1 MTYKEYYKKLL
12 DAARNGEV
20 QNGDFNTIWKE
31 AVKHGFINSD
41 GMWTFDANQ
50 EVAKPTF
57 KDYYEQLSKGKDLA
71 TKAAIYADAIQ
82 RGYLNV
88 NGWTKKGKS
97 ELDKSQVG
105 TFGSSRGYDKV
116 NPEGPNDVQ
125 RTGDPIV
132 DALRPVVE
140 ESKVQ
145 NGNPFEFDGRQKEIN
160 GIESQR
166 ELPREYSDDDLKAI
180 KLNFAEKFGRMPTN
194 EELNA
199 AVKNGNL
206 IPVTYNPRLKELA
219 KKYHGDW
226 STETPATP
234 DTSVL
239 KNILTETLGREP
251 TEQEMQSAIDEGG
264 LKWNPAERQ
273 LYPPNPA
280 PGVSSNPLPPP
291 DYRAINST
299 VPVIPDLLPARDWLK
314 KVIDANPSRK
324 DRITSQLKNLGLIDD
339 SGNFTNAANKP
350 LRNLSELTKKSL
362 VDSFG
367 LQLGE
372 AGRNN
377 DYKVNTSDEVVEA
390 DATTNA
396 RQATTNKGITN
407 PSDTQLSKIEN
418 ATTHYDNAKSKE
430 EAQKAIDEANKALNG
445 EETGGNTDTNSE
457 PEEPV
462 TEEAPKEQPFSNKV
476 LLADILL
483 TGLRNAMHYRPGFRT
498 AYGEDITGRDWGQS
512 KSLVQQLAEEN
523 MKRDLARF
531 NMKKDTKAQTEAQV
545 DANKIAGFDEDNLNA
560 QRNLYLPEATITK
573 ASNSSS
579 SNPINSTSNSTS
591 ETELVD
597 IGSNMK
603 RPKNP
608 QYSR

>member
-31 AVKHGFINSD
+31 AQKHGFINDD

-50 EVAKPTF
+50 EVQKPTF

-105 TFGSSRGYDKV
+105 TFGSSRGFDKV
-116 NPEGPNDVQ
+116 NPVGPNDDP
-125 RTGDPIV
+125 TGSLTE
-132 DALRPVVE
+132 DALRSIVE

-145 NGNPFEFDGRQKEIN
+145 NGSPFDFDGKHKNVR

-166 ELPREYSDDDLKAI
+166 ELPRDYTDDDLKAI
-180 KLNFAEKFGRMPTN
+180 KLNFAEKFGRMPTD

-199 AVKNGNL
+199 AIKNGNL
-206 IPVTYNPRLKELA
+206 TRVTYNPRLKELA
-219 KKYHGDW
+219 KKYQGDW
-226 STETPATP
+226 STEKTNTP

-251 TEQEMQSAIDEGG
+251 TEQEMQSAIEEGG
-264 LKWNPAERQ
+264 LNWNPEDRQ

-280 PGVSSNPLPPP
+280 PEVSNNPLPPP

-299 VPVIPDLLPARDWLK
+299 VPVIPDLLPAKQWLK

-324 DRITSQLKNLGLIDD
+324 DRITSQLQNLGLIDG
-339 SGNFTNAANKP
+339 SGNFTDASKKP
-350 LRNLSELTKKSL
+350 LRNLSEVTKKSL
-362 VDSFG
+362 VDAFG

-372 AGRNN
+372 AGRNG

-396 RQATTNKGITN
+396 RQATTNKGITS

-445 EETGGNTDTNSE
+445 EGTKGNTDTNSE
-457 PEEPV
+457 PEIPI
-462 TEEAPKEQPFSNKV
+462 EEAPKEQTFSNKV

-498 AYGEDITGRDWGQS
+498 AYGEDITGRDWGTS

-545 DANKIAGFDEDNLNA
+545 DANKTAGFDEDNLNA
-560 QRNLYLPEATITK
+560 LRNLYLPEATITK
-573 ASNSSS
+573 SSNSSS
-579 SNPINSTSNSTS
+579 SNPINSTSNSSTS
-591 ETELVD
+591 TGLMD
-597 IGSNMK
+597 ISGNMT

>member
-31 AVKHGFINSD
+31 AQQHGFINGD
-41 GMWTFDANQ
+41 GMWTPDANQ
-50 EVAKPTF
+50 DVRKPTF

-97 ELDKSQVG
+97 ELDKSRVG
-105 TFGSSRGYDKV
+105 TFGGSRGYDKV
-116 NPEGPNDVQ
+116 NPVGPNAAS
-125 RTGDPIV
+125 TGSLTE
-132 DALRPVVE
+132 DALRHLE
-140 ESKVQ
+140 EPRVQ
-145 NGNPFEFDGRQKEIN
+145 NGNPFEFDGKQGKAPKDVI
-160 GIESQR
+160 
-166 ELPREYSDDDLKAI
+166 LPQDYDEDDLKAI
-180 KLNFAEKFGRMPTN
+180 KLNFAEKFGRMPTD

-199 AVKNGNL
+199 AIKNGNL
-206 IPVTYNPRLKELA
+206 FFVVNNPRLKELA
-219 KKYHGDW
+219 KKYQGDW
-226 STETPATP
+226 NTEKTNTP

-280 PGVSSNPLPPP
+280 PNVSNNPLPPP

-299 VPVIPDLLPARDWLK
+299 VPVIPDLLPAKQWLQ
-314 KVIDANPSRK
+314 KVINANPSRK
-324 DRITSQLKNLGLIDD
+324 DRITSQLQNLGLID
-339 SGNFTNAANKP
+339 SAGNFTNAANTP

-372 AGRNN
+372 AGRNG
-377 DYKVNTSDEVVEA
+377 DYKVNTSNEVVEA

-430 EAQKAIDEANKALNG
+430 EAQKAIEEANKALNG
-445 EETGGNTDTNSE
+445 GEGGTGGDTNSE
-457 PEEPV
+457 PEIPI
-462 TEEAPKEQPFSNKV
+462 EEAPKDQTFSNKV

-498 AYGEDITGRDWGQS
+498 AYGEDITGRDWGTS

-531 NMKKDTKAQTEAQV
+531 NMKKDTKAQTEAQI
-545 DANKIAGFDEDNLNA
+545 DANKTAGFDEDNLNA
-560 QRNLYLPEATITK
+560 QRNLYLPEASVTK
-573 ASNSSS
+573 SSNSSS
-579 SNPINSTSNSTS
+579 SNPINSTSTSTS
-591 ETELVD
+591 RTDLID
-597 IGSNMK
+597 IGSNMS
-603 RPKNP
+603 RPRNP

>member
-31 AVKHGFINSD
+31 AQQHGFINGD
-41 GMWTFDANQ
+41 GMWTPDANQ
-50 EVAKPTF
+50 DVRKPTF

-97 ELDKSQVG
+97 ELDKSRVG
-105 TFGSSRGYDKV
+105 TFGGSRGYDKV
-116 NPEGPNDVQ
+116 NPVGPNVAS
-125 RTGDPIV
+125 TGSLTE
-132 DALRPVVE
+132 DALRHLE
-140 ESKVQ
+140 EPRVQ
-145 NGNPFEFDGRQKEIN
+145 NGNPFEFDGKQGKAPKDVI
-160 GIESQR
+160 
-166 ELPREYSDDDLKAI
+166 LPQDYDEDDLKAI
-180 KLNFAEKFGRMPTN
+180 KLNFAEKFGRMPTD

-199 AVKNGNL
+199 AIKNGNL
-206 IPVTYNPRLKELA
+206 FFVVNNPRLKELA
-219 KKYHGDW
+219 KKYQGDW
-226 STETPATP
+226 NTEKTNTP

-280 PGVSSNPLPPP
+280 PNVSNNPLPPP

-299 VPVIPDLLPARDWLK
+299 VPVIPDLLPAKQWLQ
-314 KVIDANPSRK
+314 KVINANPSRK
-324 DRITSQLKNLGLIDD
+324 DRITSQLQNLGLID
-339 SGNFTNAANKP
+339 SAGNFTNAANTP

-372 AGRNN
+372 AGRNG
-377 DYKVNTSDEVVEA
+377 DYKVNTSNEVVEA

-430 EAQKAIDEANKALNG
+430 EAQKAIEEANKALNG
-445 EETGGNTDTNSE
+445 GEGGTGGDTNSE
-457 PEEPV
+457 PEIPI
-462 TEEAPKEQPFSNKV
+462 EEAPKDQTFSNKV

-498 AYGEDITGRDWGQS
+498 AYGEDITGRDWGTA

-531 NMKKDTKAQTEAQV
+531 NMKKDTKAQTEAQI
-545 DANKIAGFDEDNLNA
+545 DANKTAGFDEDNLNA
-560 QRNLYLPEATITK
+560 QRNLYLPEASVTK
-573 ASNSSS
+573 SSNSSS
-579 SNPINSTSNSTS
+579 SNPINSTSTSTS
-591 ETELVD
+591 RTDLID
-597 IGSNMK
+597 IGSNMS
-603 RPKNP
+603 RPRNP

>member
-31 AVKHGFINSD
+31 AQKHGFINDD

-50 EVAKPTF
+50 EVRKPTF

-105 TFGSSRGYDKV
+105 TFGSSRGFDKV
-116 NPEGPNDVQ
+116 NPVGPNDAP
-125 RTGDPIV
+125 TGSLTE
-132 DALRPVVE
+132 DALRSVVE
-140 ESKVQ
+140 EPKVQ
-145 NGNPFEFDGRQKEIN
+145 NGSPFDFDGKQGKAPRDVI
-160 GIESQR
+160 
-166 ELPREYSDDDLKAI
+166 LPQDYDEDDLKAI
-180 KLNFAEKFGRMPTN
+180 KLNFAEKFGRMPTD

-206 IPVTYNPRLKELA
+206 FFVVNNPRLKELA
-219 KKYHGDW
+219 KKYQGDW
-226 STETPATP
+226 NTEKTNTP

-264 LKWNPAERQ
+264 LNWNPEDRQ

-280 PGVSSNPLPPP
+280 PKVSNNPLPPP

-299 VPVIPDLLPARDWLK
+299 VPVIPDLLPAKQWLQ
-314 KVIDANPSRK
+314 KVINANPSRK
-324 DRITSQLKNLGLIDD
+324 DRITSQLQNLGLIDS
-339 SGNFTNAANKP
+339 SGNFTEAANKP

-367 LQLGE
+367 LKLGE
-372 AGRNN
+372 AGRDG

-430 EAQKAIDEANKALNG
+430 EAQKAIEEANKALNG
-445 EETGGNTDTNSE
+445 EGGTGNTDTNSE
-457 PEEPV
+457 PEIPI
-462 TEEAPKEQPFSNKV
+462 EEAPKEQPFSNKV

-498 AYGEDITGRDWGQS
+498 AYGEDITGRDWGSS

-531 NMKKDTKAQTEAQV
+531 NMKKDTKAQTEAQI
-545 DANKIAGFDEDNLNA
+545 DATKTAGFDEDNLNA
-560 QRNLYLPEATITK
+560 QRNLFLPEASVTQS
-573 ASNSSS
+573 SNSSS
-579 SNPINSTSNSTS
+579 SNPINSTSSSSTR
-591 ETELVD
+591 TDLID
-597 IGSNMK
+597 INRNMA
-603 RPKNP
+603 RPRNP

>member
-31 AVKHGFINSD
+31 AQKHGFINDD

-50 EVAKPTF
+50 EVRKPTF

-105 TFGSSRGYDKV
+105 TFGVSRGFDKV
-116 NPEGPNDVQ
+116 NPDDQN
-125 RTGDPIV
+125 TFLSIGDPIV

-140 ESKVQ
+140 ESQVQ
-145 NGNPFEFDGRQKEIN
+145 NGNPFEFDGKQGKAPKDVI
-160 GIESQR
+160 
-166 ELPREYSDDDLKAI
+166 LPQDYDEDDLKAI
-180 KLNFAEKFGRMPTN
+180 KLNFADKFGRMPTD

-206 IPVTYNPRLKELA
+206 FFVVNNPRLKELA
-219 KKYHGDW
+219 KKYQGDW
-226 STETPATP
+226 STEKTNTP

-280 PGVSSNPLPPP
+280 PSASGNPLPPP

-299 VPVIPDLLPARDWLK
+299 VPVIPDLLPAKQWLK

-324 DRITSQLKNLGLIDD
+324 DRITSQLQNLGLIDS
-339 SGNFTNAANKP
+339 SGNFTNAANTP
-350 LRNLSELTKKSL
+350 LRNLQELTKKSL
-362 VDSFG
+362 VDAFG
-367 LQLGE
+367 LKLGE
-372 AGRNN
+372 AGRNG

-430 EAQKAIDEANKALNG
+430 EAQKAIEEANKALNG
-445 EETGGNTDTNSE
+445 EEGTGNTDTNSE
-457 PEEPV
+457 PEIPI
-462 TEEAPKEQPFSNKV
+462 EEAPKEQPFSNKV

-498 AYGEDITGRDWGQS
+498 AYGEDITGRDWGTS

-531 NMKKDTKAQTEAQV
+531 NMKKDTKAQTEAQI
-545 DANKIAGFDEDNLNA
+545 DANKTAGFDEDNLNA
-560 QRNLYLPEATITK
+560 QRNLYLPEASVTK
-573 ASNSSS
+573 SSNSSR
-579 SNPINSTSNSTS
+579 SNPINSTNTSTS
-591 ETELVD
+591 TTELID
-597 IGSNMK
+597 IGSNMS

>member
-31 AVKHGFINSD
+31 AQKHGFINDD

-50 EVAKPTF
+50 EVQKPTF

-105 TFGSSRGYDKV
+105 TFGSSRGFDKV
-116 NPEGPNDVQ
+116 NPVGPNDDP
-125 RTGDPIV
+125 TGSLTE
-132 DALRPVVE
+132 DALRSIVE

-145 NGNPFEFDGRQKEIN
+145 NGSPFDFDGKHKNVR

-166 ELPREYSDDDLKAI
+166 ELPRDYTDDDLKAI
-180 KLNFAEKFGRMPTN
+180 KLNFAEKFGRMPTD

-199 AVKNGNL
+199 AIKNGNL
-206 IPVTYNPRLKELA
+206 TRVTYNPRLKELA
-219 KKYHGDW
+219 KKYQGDW
-226 STETPATP
+226 STEKTNTP

-251 TEQEMQSAIDEGG
+251 TEQEMQSAIEEGG
-264 LKWNPAERQ
+264 LNWNPEDRQ

-280 PGVSSNPLPPP
+280 PEVSNNPLPPP

-299 VPVIPDLLPARDWLK
+299 VPVIPDLLPAKQWLK

-324 DRITSQLKNLGLIDD
+324 DRITSQLQNLGLIDG
-339 SGNFTNAANKP
+339 SGNFTDASKKP
-350 LRNLSELTKKSL
+350 LRNLSEVTKKSL
-362 VDSFG
+362 VDAFG

-372 AGRNN
+372 AGRNG

-396 RQATTNKGITN
+396 RQATTNKGITS

-445 EETGGNTDTNSE
+445 EGTKGNTDTNSE
-457 PEEPV
+457 PEIPI
-462 TEEAPKEQPFSNKV
+462 EEAPKEQTFSNKV

-498 AYGEDITGRDWGQS
+498 AYGEDITGRDWGTS

-545 DANKIAGFDEDNLNA
+545 DANKTAGFDEDNLNA
-560 QRNLYLPEATITK
+560 LRNLYLPEATITES
-573 ASNSSS
+573 SNSSS
-579 SNPINSTSNSTS
+579 SNPINSTSNSSTS
-591 ETELVD
+591 TGLMD
-597 IGSNMK
+597 ISGNMT

>member
-50 EVAKPTF
+50 EVRKPTF

-105 TFGSSRGYDKV
+105 TFGSSRGFDKV
-116 NPEGPNDVQ
+116 NPEGPNVDQ
-125 RTGDPIV
+125 RTGDPVV

-140 ESKVQ
+140 ESRVQ
-145 NGNPFEFDGRQKEIN
+145 NGNPFEFDGKQGKPVKDVI
-160 GIESQR
+160 
-166 ELPREYSDDDLKAI
+166 LPQDYDEDDLKAI
-180 KLNFAEKFGRMPTN
+180 KLNFAEKFGRMPTD

-199 AVKNGNL
+199 AIKNGNL
-206 IPVTYNPRLKELA
+206 FFVVNNPRLKELA
-219 KKYHGDW
+219 KKYQGDW
-226 STETPATP
+226 STEKTQDTP

-251 TEQEMQSAIDEGG
+251 TKQEMQSAIDEGG

-280 PGVSSNPLPPP
+280 PAVSNNPLPPP

-299 VPVIPDLLPARDWLK
+299 VPVIPDLVHAKDWLQ
-314 KVIDANPSRK
+314 KVINANPSRK
-324 DRITSQLKNLGLIDD
+324 DRIISQLQNLGLID
-339 SGNFTNAANKP
+339 SEGNFTNAANTP
-350 LRNLSELTKKSL
+350 LRNLREVTKKSL
-362 VDSFG
+362 VDAFG

-372 AGRNN
+372 AGRNG
-377 DYKVNTSDEVVEA
+377 DYKVNTSNEVVEA

-430 EAQKAIDEANKALNG
+430 EAQKAIEEANKALNG
-445 EETGGNTDTNSE
+445 EETSGNTDTNSE
-457 PEEPV
+457 PEIPI
-462 TEEAPKEQPFSNKV
+462 EEAPEEKPFSNKV

-498 AYGEDITGRDWGQS
+498 AYGEDITGRDWGTS

-531 NMKKDTKAQTEAQV
+531 NMKKDTKAQTEAQI
-545 DANKIAGFDEDNLNA
+545 DANKTAGFDEDNLNA
-560 QRNLYLPEATITK
+560 QRNLYLPEASVTK
-573 ASNSSS
+573 SSNSSS
-579 SNPINSTSNSTS
+579 SNPINSTSSST
-591 ETELVD
+591 TTTNLMD
-597 IGSNMK
+597 ISSNMA
-603 RPKNP
+603 RPRNP

>member
-31 AVKHGFINSD
+31 AQKHGFINGD

-50 EVAKPTF
+50 EVRKPTF

-105 TFGSSRGYDKV
+105 TFGSSRGFDKV
-116 NPEGPNDVQ
+116 NPEDPNAVKGI
-125 RTGDPIV
+125 GDSIV
-132 DALRPVVE
+132 DALKSVAE
-140 ESKVQ
+140 ESQAQ
-145 NGNPFEFDGRQKEIN
+145 NGSPFDFDGRQKN
-160 GIESQR
+160 VSGIESQR
-166 ELPREYSDDDLKAI
+166 ELPREYDDDDLKAI
-180 KLNFAEKFGRMPTN
+180 KLNFAEKFGRMPTD
-194 EELNA
+194 EELKA
-199 AVKNGNL
+199 TIKNGNL

-219 KKYHGDW
+219 KKYQGDW
-226 STETPATP
+226 STEKTNTP

-264 LKWNPAERQ
+264 LKWNPEDRQ

-280 PGVSSNPLPPP
+280 PAVSNNPLPPP

-299 VPVIPDLLPARDWLK
+299 VPIIPDLLPAKQWLQ
-314 KVIDANPSRK
+314 KVIKANPSRK
-324 DRITSQLKNLGLIDD
+324 DRITSQLQNLGLID
-339 SGNFTNAANKP
+339 SAGNFTNAANTP

-372 AGRNN
+372 AGRNG
-377 DYKVNTSDEVVEA
+377 DYKVNTSNEVVEA

-430 EAQKAIDEANKALNG
+430 EAQKAIEEANKALNG
-445 EETGGNTDTNSE
+445 EEGTGNTDTNSE
-457 PEEPV
+457 PEIPI
-462 TEEAPKEQPFSNKV
+462 EEAPKEQPFSNKV

-498 AYGEDITGRDWGQS
+498 AYGEDITGRDWGTS

-531 NMKKDTKAQTEAQV
+531 NMKKDTKAQTEAQI
-545 DANKIAGFDEDNLNA
+545 DANKTAGFDEDNLNA
-560 QRNLYLPEATITK
+560 QRNLYLPEASVTK
-573 ASNSSS
+573 SSNSSS

-591 ETELVD
+591 TTELMD
-597 IGSNMK
+597 IGRNMT

>member
-31 AVKHGFINSD
+31 AQKHGFINGD

-50 EVAKPTF
+50 EVRKPTF

-105 TFGSSRGYDKV
+105 TFGASNGYGKV
-116 NPEGPNDVQ
+116 NPVGPNDAQ
-125 RTGDPIV
+125 KTGDPIV

-140 ESKVQ
+140 KSKVQ
-145 NGNPFEFDGRQKEIN
+145 NGSPFDFDGKQGKAPRDVI
-160 GIESQR
+160 
-166 ELPREYSDDDLKAI
+166 LPQDYDEDDLKAI
-180 KLNFAEKFGRMPTN
+180 KLNFAEKFGRMPTD

-206 IPVTYNPRLKELA
+206 FFVVNNPRLKELA
-219 KKYHGDW
+219 KKYQGDW
-226 STETPATP
+226 STEKTQDTP

-239 KNILTETLGREP
+239 KNILTEALGREP

-280 PGVSSNPLPPP
+280 PGVSNNPLPPP

-299 VPVIPDLLPARDWLK
+299 VPVIPDLLQAKQWLK

-324 DRITSQLKNLGLIDD
+324 DRITSQLQNLGLID
-339 SGNFTNAANKP
+339 SEGNFTNAANKP

-362 VDSFG
+362 VDAFG

-372 AGRNN
+372 AGRDG

-430 EAQKAIDEANKALNG
+430 EAQKAIEEANKALNG
-445 EETGGNTDTNSE
+445 EEGAGNTDTNSE
-457 PEEPV
+457 PEIPI
-462 TEEAPKEQPFSNKV
+462 EEAPKEQPFSNKV

-498 AYGEDITGRDWGQS
+498 AYGEDITGRDWGSS

-531 NMKKDTKAQTEAQV
+531 NMKKDTKAQTEAQI
-545 DANKIAGFDEDNLNA
+545 DANKTAGFDEDNLNA
-560 QRNLYLPEATITK
+560 QRNLYLPEASVTK
-573 ASNSSS
+573 SSNSSS
-579 SNPINSTSNSTS
+579 SNPINSTSNSS
-591 ETELVD
+591 SQTELID
-597 IGSNMK
+597 INRNMS
-603 RPKNP
+603 RPRNP

>member
-12 DAARNGEV
+12 DATRNGEV

-31 AVKHGFINSD
+31 AQKHGFINDD

-50 EVAKPTF
+50 EVRKPTF

-105 TFGSSRGYDKV
+105 TFGVSRGYGKV
-116 NPEGPNDVQ
+116 NPVGPNVDQ
-125 RTGDPIV
+125 KTGDPIV
-132 DALRPVVE
+132 DTLRPVVE
-140 ESKVQ
+140 KSKVQ
-145 NGNPFEFDGRQKEIN
+145 NGSPFDFDGKHEN
-160 GIESQR
+160 VSGIESQR
-166 ELPREYSDDDLKAI
+166 ELPREYTDDDLKAI
-180 KLNFAEKFGRMPTN
+180 KLNFAEKFRRMPTD

-199 AVKNGNL
+199 IIKNGNL
-206 IPVTYNPRLKELA
+206 IGATYNPRLKKLA
-219 KKYHGDW
+219 KNYHGDW
-226 STETPATP
+226 NTETP

-264 LKWNPAERQ
+264 LKWNPADRQ
-273 LYPPNPA
+273 LYPPSPA
-280 PGVSSNPLPPP
+280 PGVSNNPLPPP

-299 VPVIPDLLPARDWLK
+299 IPEIPDLVQAKKWLK

-324 DRITSQLKNLGLIDD
+324 DRITSQLQNLGLID
-339 SGNFTNAANKP
+339 SAGNFTNAANTP
-350 LRNLSELTKKSL
+350 LRNLSDVTKKSL
-362 VDSFG
+362 VDAFG

-377 DYKVNTSDEVVEA
+377 DYKVNTSDTVVEA

-430 EAQKAIDEANKALNG
+430 EAQKAIEEANKALNG
-445 EETGGNTDTNSE
+445 EGTGGNTDTNSE
-457 PEEPV
+457 PEIPI
-462 TEEAPKEQPFSNKV
+462 EEAPKEQPFSNKV

-498 AYGEDITGRDWGQS
+498 AYGEDITGRDWGSS

-531 NMKKDTKAQTEAQV
+531 NMKKDTKAQTEAQI
-545 DANKIAGFDEDNLNA
+545 DANKTAGFDEDNLNA
-560 QRNLYLPEATITK
+560 QRNLYLPEASVTK
-573 ASNSSS
+573 SSNSSS

-591 ETELVD
+591 TTELMD
-597 IGSNMK
+597 IGRNMT

>member
-31 AVKHGFINSD
+31 AQQHGFINGD
-41 GMWTFDANQ
+41 GMWTPDANQ
-50 EVAKPTF
+50 DVRKPTF

-105 TFGSSRGYDKV
+105 TFGVSRGYDKV
-116 NPEGPNDVQ
+116 NPVGPNDAP
-125 RTGDPIV
+125 TGSLTA
-132 DALRPVVE
+132 DALRPVAE
-140 ESKVQ
+140 ESRVQ
-145 NGNPFEFDGRQKEIN
+145 NGSPFEFDGKQGKAPKDVI
-160 GIESQR
+160 
-166 ELPREYSDDDLKAI
+166 LPQDYDEDDLKAI
-180 KLNFAEKFGRMPTN
+180 KLNFAEKFGRMPTD

-199 AVKNGNL
+199 AIKNGNL
-206 IPVTYNPRLKELA
+206 FFVVNNPRLKELA
-219 KKYHGDW
+219 KKYQGDW
-226 STETPATP
+226 NTEKTNTP

-264 LKWNPAERQ
+264 LNWNPEDRQ

-280 PGVSSNPLPPP
+280 PNVSNNPLPPP

-299 VPVIPDLLPARDWLK
+299 VPVIPDLLPAKQWLQ
-314 KVIDANPSRK
+314 KVINANPSRK
-324 DRITSQLKNLGLIDD
+324 DRITSQLQNLGLID
-339 SGNFTNAANKP
+339 STGNFTNAANTP

-372 AGRNN
+372 AGRNG

-430 EAQKAIDEANKALNG
+430 EAQKAIEEANKALNG
-445 EETGGNTDTNSE
+445 EEGSTGGDTNSK
-457 PEEPV
+457 PEIPI
-462 TEEAPKEQPFSNKV
+462 EEAPKEQPFSNKV

-498 AYGEDITGRDWGQS
+498 AYGEDITGRDWGTS

-531 NMKKDTKAQTEAQV
+531 NMKKDTKAQTEAQI
-545 DANKIAGFDEDNLNA
+545 DANKTAGFDEDNLNA
-560 QRNLYLPEATITK
+560 QRNLYLPEASVTK
-573 ASNSSS
+573 SSNSSS
-579 SNPINSTSNSTS
+579 SNPINSTSTSTS
-591 ETELVD
+591 TTELMD
-597 IGSNMK
+597 IGSNMS
-603 RPKNP
+603 RPRNP

>member
-31 AVKHGFINSD
+31 AQKHGFINDD

-50 EVAKPTF
+50 EVVKPTF

-105 TFGSSRGYDKV
+105 TFGVSRGFDKV
-116 NPEGPNDVQ
+116 NPEGPNVDQ
-125 RTGDPIV
+125 KTGDPIV

-140 ESKVQ
+140 ESRVQ
-145 NGNPFEFDGRQKEIN
+145 EGSPFDFDGKQGKSVKDVI
-160 GIESQR
+160 
-166 ELPREYSDDDLKAI
+166 LPQDYDEDDLKAI
-180 KLNFAEKFGRMPTN
+180 KLNFAEKFGRMPTD

-206 IPVTYNPRLKELA
+206 FFVVNNPRLKELA
-219 KKYHGDW
+219 KKYQGDW
-226 STETPATP
+226 STEKTQDAP

-264 LKWNPAERQ
+264 LNWNPADRQ

-280 PGVSSNPLPPP
+280 PSVSNNPLPPP

-299 VPVIPDLLPARDWLK
+299 VTVIPDLLPAKQWLQ
-314 KVIDANPSRK
+314 KVINANPSRK
-324 DRITSQLKNLGLIDD
+324 DRIASQLQNLGLID
-339 SGNFTNAANKP
+339 STGNFTNAANKP

-362 VDSFG
+362 VDAFG
-367 LQLGE
+367 LKLGE

-430 EAQKAIDEANKALNG
+430 EANKAIEEANKALNG
-445 EETGGNTDTNSE
+445 EGTGGNTDTE
-457 PEEPV
+457 PEIPI
-462 TEEAPKEQPFSNKV
+462 EEAPKEQPFSNKV

-498 AYGEDITGRDWGQS
+498 AYGEDITGRDWGTS

-531 NMKKDTKAQTEAQV
+531 NMKKDTKAQTEAQI
-545 DANKIAGFDEDNLNA
+545 DANKTAGFDEDNLNA
-560 QRNLYLPEATITK
+560 QRNLYLPEASVTK
-573 ASNSSS
+573 SSNSSS
-579 SNPINSTSNSTS
+579 SNPINSTSNSS
-591 ETELVD
+591 SQTELID
-597 IGSNMK
+597 INRNMA
-603 RPKNP
+603 RPRNP

>member
-31 AVKHGFINSD
+31 AQQHGFINDD
-41 GMWTFDANQ
+41 GMWTLDANQ
-50 EVAKPTF
+50 DVRKPTF

-105 TFGSSRGYDKV
+105 TFGSSRGFDKV
-116 NPEGPNDVQ
+116 NPVGPNAAS
-125 RTGDPIV
+125 TGSPTE
-132 DALRPVVE
+132 DALRYVVE
-140 ESKVQ
+140 EPRVQ
-145 NGNPFEFDGRQKEIN
+145 NGSPFDFDGKQGKAPRDVI
-160 GIESQR
+160 
-166 ELPREYSDDDLKAI
+166 LPQDYDEDDLKAI
-180 KLNFAEKFGRMPTN
+180 KLNFAEKFGRMPTD

-206 IPVTYNPRLKELA
+206 FFVVNNPRLKELA
-219 KKYHGDW
+219 KKYQGDW
-226 STETPATP
+226 STEKTNTQ

-264 LKWNPAERQ
+264 LNWNPAERQ

-280 PGVSSNPLPPP
+280 PKVSNNPLPPP

-299 VPVIPDLLPARDWLK
+299 VSVIPDLLPAKQWLQ
-314 KVIDANPSRK
+314 KVINANPSRK
-324 DRITSQLKNLGLIDD
+324 DRITSQLQNLGLIDS
-339 SGNFTNAANKP
+339 SGNFTNAANEP

-372 AGRNN
+372 AGRNG

-430 EAQKAIDEANKALNG
+430 EAKKAIEEAKKALNG
-445 EETGGNTDTNSE
+445 EGTGGNTDTNSE
-457 PEEPV
+457 PEPEIPI
-462 TEEAPKEQPFSNKV
+462 EEAPKEQPFSNKV

-498 AYGEDITGRDWGQS
+498 AYGEDITGRDWGTS

-531 NMKKDTKAQTEAQV
+531 NMKKDTKATTEAQI
-545 DANKIAGFDEDNLNA
+545 DANKMAGFDEDNLNA
-560 QRNLYLPEATITK
+560 QRNLYLPEASVTK
-573 ASNSSS
+573 SSNSSS
-579 SNPINSTSNSTS
+579 SNPINSTSSSST
-591 ETELVD
+591 TTNLID
-597 IGSNMK
+597 IGSNMT